1 MNFSGNTKHL
11 VEKRQGAFLCAKNIR
26 KILENYCYKCV
37 LQKCNTQNS
46 NNTKQRKSKQRESM
60 KNTDLLKSI
69 NECYG
74 SVVDIDFGA
83 TFKLGALL
91 NSKRKYLLGRKQRKE
106 LEKLFY
112 EISEETT
119 AIYKELKEM
128 EKILEKENA

>member
-1 MNFSGNTKHL
+1 MC
-11 VEKRQGAFLCAKNIR
+11 VAKIAAH
-26 KILENYCYKCV
+26 KIVTILNKG
-37 LQKCNTQNS
+37 K
-46 NNTKQRKSKQRESM
+46 SM
-60 KNTDLLKSI
+60 KNTNLLKSI

-74 SVVDIDFGA
+74 SVVDIDFG
-83 TFKLGALL
+83 TTLKLGAFLD
-91 NSKRKYLLGRKQRKE
+91 SKRKYLLGRKQRKE